1 MYNITLN
8 NAELKLELFRIIDT
22 LPLNRLQQFY
32 QLLTSNSQNQDNSDL
47 WDSLS
52 EWEKQDIEIGIEQ
65 LNSGKYKEM
74 KNVLLKY

>member
-65 LNSGKYKEM
+65 LNSGKYKDM